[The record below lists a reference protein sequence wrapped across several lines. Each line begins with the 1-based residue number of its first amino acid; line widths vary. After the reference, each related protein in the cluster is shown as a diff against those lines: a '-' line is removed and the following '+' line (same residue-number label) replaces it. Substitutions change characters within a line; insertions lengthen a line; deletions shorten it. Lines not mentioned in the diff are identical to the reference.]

1 MVGKMVGGLE
11 DELGQDVLHL
21 DQLPEPAGAGGG
33 HHVSCARHNHFQAA
47 MGSNAGLSGVDK
59 ILEVFL
65 IVTFFKFKSLLLNI
79 YLQFVCCDTFWD
91 ILRIFFICCKWRHF
105 LDTQGFLSKK

>member
-1 MVGKMVGGLE
+1 MENSIKNTSLYLDEYLQSVQVNSLSIIRDDPGCQRGGLESVVRKMVGGLE

-65 IVTFFKFKSLLLNI
+65 IVTFF
-79 YLQFVCCDTFWD
+79 
-91 ILRIFFICCKWRHF
+91 
-105 LDTQGFLSKK
+105 